1 MYLVI
6 NDAILPPFIALVKK
20 ERVAGCALESRHYN
34 LLSLVDKIFNRAKI
48 KPSQLMG
55 IIVISEAESF
65 SQSRIYATVA
75 NIFGVH
81 FDQPRIFIRPLPKE
95 TIDQAINRAKKL
107 LIKKNILPLYNRE
120 PNITK
125 PGRRLGKN

>member
-6 NDAILPPFIALVKK
+6 NDAILPPFIGLVKK
-20 ERVAGCALESRHYN
+20 EGVGGYVLEGRHHN
-34 LLSLVDKIFNRAKI
+34 LLSLIDKIFSRAKI

-55 IIVISEAESF
+55 IIIISEAESF

-75 NIFGVH
+75 NILGVY

-95 TIDQAINRAKKL
+95 TIDQAIDRAKKL
-107 LIKKNILPLYNRE
+107 LVKKNILPLYNRE

-125 PGRRLGKN
+125 SRN